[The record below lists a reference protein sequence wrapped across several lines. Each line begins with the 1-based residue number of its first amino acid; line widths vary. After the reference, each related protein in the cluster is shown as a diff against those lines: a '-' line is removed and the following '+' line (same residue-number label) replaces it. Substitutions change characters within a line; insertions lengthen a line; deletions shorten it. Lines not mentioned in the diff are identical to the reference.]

1 MKKKNTYAFFVAVA
15 VLALL
20 TVSFVPHH
28 HHDGFMCMEDG
39 HIAVDNG
46 LCDPHG
52 GHGTSGVCGFHGT
65 CGPHDGCEESGE
77 GHSEDRSN
85 CIEDEVFLTYR
96 SENYQ
101 IGALPSPVQLSIAA
115 VITGIAD
122 CCAADEASDDFH
134 DMPPCLYR
142 SANIEGT
149 FSLRAPPFLG

>member
-1 MKKKNTYAFFVAVA
+1 M
-15 VLALL
+15 LALL

-28 HHDGFMCMEDG
+28 HHNGFMCMAEETVGNG
-39 HIAVDNG
+39 HHDCCGN
-46 LCDPHG
+46 
-52 GHGTSGVCGFHGT
+52 VCGESHG
-65 CGPHDGCEESGE
+65 ESGE

-101 IGALPSPVQLSIAA
+101 IGALPSPVQPSIAA

-122 CCAADEASDDFH
+122 CCAADDAADDFH

-142 SANIEGT
+142 SANVEGT
-149 FSLRAPPFLG
+149 FSLRAPPFIF